1 MDHVLSRFRLAAA
14 ALLISALLGLAIAG
28 PVNAGTTTDRR
39 QGGHADIPKWWQFDK
54 IVWQYGWWHNRTI
67 EAHHELWHRN
77 HPRATTY
84 QNRKV
89 HRWFRHEWRY
99 SHFHKAI
106 GWQSGDAT
114 WYDKAGSVGACGVR
128 LEGLYAA
135 SRTLPCGSIVSV
147 RHGDRYVIVTIEDRG
162 PYGSSQR
169 ILDLA
174 PSAFKQLAPLGA
186 GVIAFA
192 HLDQRAGVAQKR
204 EVDGAI
210 LRQRKSFCTSQSFLN
225 PLPGGVV
232 IPARRVVHA
241 GINDR
246 HGIGRLGEQ
255 RGIRA
260 GPPSVRTDRFYL
272 AVTPKQQLRKQD
284 VSGEFAVE
292 RSAIV
297 EIEHFAPTP
306 RPVERGIVIGHVHAI
321 FRR

>member
-135 SRTLPCGSIVSV
+135 SRTRAARPAASDPGRIERTTRSAGRGAAGRRSAHDGVPDLLQRPHRRVGPLGPLSHHHDPDV
-147 RHGDRYVIVTIEDRG
+147 RHARPDGLDQADRG
-162 PYGSSQR
+162 TLRHHDVRVPFLQDPQGL
-169 ILDLA
+169 LDRA
-174 PSAFKQLAPLGA
+174 RSRDQLPLGPH
-186 GVIAFA
+186 G
-192 HLDQRAGVAQKR
+192 RPPER
-204 EVDGAI
+204 
-210 LRQRKSFCTSQSFLN
+210 RQRL
-225 PLPGGVV
+225 
-232 IPARRVVHA
+232 
-241 GINDR
+241 
-246 HGIGRLGEQ
+246 
-255 RGIRA
+255 
-260 GPPSVRTDRFYL
+260 
-272 AVTPKQQLRKQD
+272 
-284 VSGEFAVE
+284 
-292 RSAIV
+292 
-297 EIEHFAPTP
+297 
-306 RPVERGIVIGHVHAI
+306 
-321 FRR
+321 